1 MNKELIKEV
10 ALNESSQF
18 KVNELKDGYMVR
30 LSEEFL
36 RCFEDE
42 VLTTTQFFIDE
53 AKKKFGDDIQI
64 HKNNN
69 TVFIRKENRMIN
81 EDKKSDKENKPLNKP
96 MKGDVKKYKV
106 YVKDPS
112 TGNVKKVNFGDKNM
126 EIKRDDPERR
136 KSFRARHKCD
146 TAKDK
151 TTPRYWSCKF
161 WSKKSVTDLLNEV
174 IEPDSVDVS
183 DLHMK
188 DELCPKVWDG
198 DKLKEDVRKVLIK
211 NALEF
216 IKYAKMDGKK
226 FKDITIT
233 GSLANY
239 NYTDTSDIDV
249 HILMDFDQISEDKE
263 FVGEYFRNKKNL
275 WAENYPSHV
284 KGHDVELYFQDT
296 SEPHTSTG
304 VYSLM
309 DDKWLTKPIKKM
321 IAIDTANVQLKSAH
335 IMNAI
340 DDLEE
345 SKDNVDVVNKVEAL
359 MERLKKMR
367 QSGLDKDGEFSTEN
381 IVFKILRNSGYIKK
395 LVDLKKNAM
404 STELTLEGVEM
415 NEGNILD
422 FIKKYKNTGMLTL
435 GLVVGAM
442 ASGITAEDLMKTGVG
457 QEMVQKATDFISNEK
472 YKDVINFNDPKVT
485 NVSNDE
491 IQN

>member
-1 MNKELIKEV
+1 
-10 ALNESSQF
+10 
-18 KVNELKDGYMVR
+18 
-30 LSEEFL
+30 
-36 RCFEDE
+36 
-42 VLTTTQFFIDE
+42 
-53 AKKKFGDDIQI
+53 
-64 HKNNN
+64 
-69 TVFIRKENRMIN
+69 
-81 EDKKSDKENKPLNKP
+81 
-96 MKGDVKKYKV
+96 
-106 YVKDPS
+106 
-112 TGNVKKVNFGDKNM
+112 
-126 EIKRDDPERR
+126 
-136 KSFRARHKCD
+136 
-146 TAKDK
+146 
-151 TTPRYWSCKF
+151 
-161 WSKKSVTDLLNEV
+161 
-174 IEPDSVDVS
+174 
-183 DLHMK
+183 
-188 DELCPKVWDG
+188 
-198 DKLKEDVRKVLIK
+198 
-211 NALEF
+211 
-216 IKYAKMDGKK
+216 
-226 FKDITIT
+226 
-233 GSLANY
+233 
-239 NYTDTSDIDV
+239 
-249 HILMDFDQISEDKE
+249 
-263 FVGEYFRNKKNL
+263 
-275 WAENYPSHV
+275 
-284 KGHDVELYFQDT
+284 
-296 SEPHTSTG
+296 
-304 VYSLM
+304 M